1 MVSTGILFGTI
12 SSVMVRKKGCGTMSG
27 YTSYDYHFGH
37 LGQDYV
43 LRWISCGK
51 SGCSKCPHGPYFY
64 QATIKFGKQRM
75 KYHGKF
81 VDGIGSASDYA
92 RLLWSSG
99 RHTPP
104 SSWLVARGL
113 VTKTKLRS
121 VHDRS
126 DRERAEGGKHDD
138 MPAASVSSGYRSAG
152 LSDRLEAQYRPVSGT
167 VLAVKIRGISV
178 YDWIQKEIDAPGD
191 RYGRGCEICHFGD
204 AVTAFAASTLSPYRD
219 SGYAAPAHLASV
231 AGHLVCR
238 GCLLEARR
246 TAYSL
251 MQVMP
256 GYSPT
261 RQVKITACKN
271 ELKVWNKVVRL
282 VYPR

>member
-1 MVSTGILFGTI
+1 
-12 SSVMVRKKGCGTMSG
+12 MSG
-27 YTSYDYHFGH
+27 FTSYDYHFGH

-64 QATIKFGKQRM
+64 QTITKFCKLRM

-81 VDGIGSASDYA
+81 VEGIGSASDFA
-92 RLLWSSG
+92 SVLWSSG
-99 RHTPP
+99 RHTAPE
-104 SSWLVARGL
+104 SWLVSRGL
-113 VTKTKLRS
+113 VTKTWLRS

-126 DRERAEGGKHDD
+126 DRERAEGCVDD
-138 MPAASVSSGYRSAG
+138 DSLAPAVSSGYRSSG

-167 VLAVKIRGISV
+167 VLAVKVRGISA
-178 YDWIQKEIDAPGD
+178 YDWVQVDSAAGAE
-191 RYGRGCEICHFGD
+191 RCGRGCEICGFGD
-204 AVTAFAASTLSPYRD
+204 AITSFAPPAFSAYKD
-219 SGYAAPAHLASV
+219 SGYPVPSPLSWV
-231 AGHLVCR
+231 GGHLVCR
-238 GCLLEARR
+238 GCLLAARR
-246 TAYSL
+246 TVFAL

-261 RQVKITACKN
+261 RATKITACKN
-271 ELKVWNKVVRL
+271 EAKVWNKCLRA

>member
-1 MVSTGILFGTI
+1 MAGY
-12 SSVMVRKKGCGTMSG
+12 SG
-27 YTSYDYHFGH
+27 YDYHFGH

-51 SGCSKCPHGPYFY
+51 SGCKKCPHGPYFY
-64 QATIKFGKQRM
+64 QSITKFGKVRM
-75 KYHGKF
+75 KYHGKW
-81 VDGIGSASDYA
+81 VEGIGSATDFA
-92 RLLWSSG
+92 CVLWRSG

-104 SSWLVARGL
+104 LSWLESRGL
-113 VTKTKLRS
+113 ESKARHRA
-121 VHDRS
+121 VHDGGDRARS
-126 DRERAEGGKHDD
+126 EDAVGDD
-138 MPAASVSSGYRSAG
+138 MPATTVSTGYRSAR
-152 LSDRLEAQYRPVSGT
+152 LSDRLSAYYSPVTGT

-178 YDWIQKEIDAPGD
+178 YEWIQKETAAPED

-204 AVTAFAASTLSPYRD
+204 SITAFSPATLSPYRD
-219 SGYAAPAHLASV
+219 SGYPAPAHLASV
-231 AGHLVCR
+231 SGHLVCR

-246 TAYSL
+246 TSYSL

-271 ELKVWNKVVRL
+271 ELKVWNKVLRL

>member
-1 MVSTGILFGTI
+1 
-12 SSVMVRKKGCGTMSG
+12 MVRKKGCGGVMSG
-27 YTSYDYHFGH
+27 FTSYDYHFGH

-51 SGCSKCPHGPYFY
+51 AGCGKCPHGPYFY
-64 QATIKFGKQRM
+64 QQSITFGKVRM
-75 KYHGKF
+75 KYHGKY
-81 VDGIGSASDYA
+81 VEGIGSACDFA
-92 RLLWSSG
+92 AVLWSSG

-104 SSWLVARGL
+104 LAWLESRGL
-113 VTKTKLRS
+113 ESKVRHRA
-121 VHDRS
+121 VHDGC
-126 DRERAEGGKHDD
+126 DRARAENAVRDD
-138 MPAASVSSGYRSAG
+138 MPAPSVSSGYRSSG
-152 LSDRLEAQYRPVSGT
+152 FGDRLAAYYTPVTGT
-167 VLAVKIRGISV
+167 VLAVKIRGISC

-204 AVTAFAASTLSPYRD
+204 AITAFAPSALSPYRD
-219 SGYAAPAHLASV
+219 SGYPAPAHLASV

-246 TAYSL
+246 IAYAL

-261 RQVKITACKN
+261 RATKITACKN
-271 ELKVWNKVVRL
+271 ELKLWNKVIRA
-282 VYPR
+282 VYPK